1 MKYLDYLDELNDSL
15 TFKTSFKPT
24 QEELDELLNFLI
36 AKKDNEKIWRLAL
49 SFVNYNY
56 NFDKFINYFVK
67 EQNIYYLEELLYVL
81 HDDKF
86 NIKEVYNKINDDS
99 FKNEYINILKEYYV
113 MNDDEIKKLLN
124 E

>member
-1 MKYLDYLDELNDSL
+1 MKYLDYLDELNGSL

-24 QEELDELLNFLI
+24 QEELDELLNYLT

-49 SFVNYNY
+49 SFANYDY
-56 NFDKFINYFVK
+56 NFDKFINYFIK

>member
-15 TFKTSFKPT
+15 TFKTDFKPT
-24 QEELDELLNFLI
+24 QEELYELLNALI
-36 AKKDNEKIWRLAL
+36 DKKDDERIWRLAF
-49 SFVNYNY
+49 SFANYDY
-56 NFDKFINYFVK
+56 NFDKSIDYFVK
-67 EQNIYYLEELLYVL
+67 EQNIYYLGELLYAL
-81 HDDKF
+81 RDDKF
-86 NIKEVYNKINDDS
+86 NIKEVYNKIKDDS